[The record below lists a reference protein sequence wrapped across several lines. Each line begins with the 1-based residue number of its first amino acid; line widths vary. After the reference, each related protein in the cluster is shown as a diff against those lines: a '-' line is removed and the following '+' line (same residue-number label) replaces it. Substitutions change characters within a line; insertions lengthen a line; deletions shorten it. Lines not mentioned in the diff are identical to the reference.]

1 MPEGEIID
9 YIPLTLNAT
18 FFRPQPTTGEVQLT
32 YSGNYFNGSFGIA
45 ENTLEIT
52 WFYKE
57 KGTEEW
63 IEGGSL
69 TPKINQNKII
79 EKTISLGETYDY
91 QQEYEFQI
99 IAKDKLTEAS
109 RTTTV
114 SIGIPVFNWGKNF
127 FNVNVDLHLLGK
139 NIFSLI
145 YPVGSI
151 YFSVNSINP
160 SKLFG
165 GEWIAWGNGKVPIGV
180 DTSDI
185 DFSEVEKSGGN
196 KTNTHFH
203 YQTISND
210 GSMLYATTSMTGN
223 SRVIQEKGAVVG
235 GGGNGLITLRQD
247 GTYNTEINIVQP
259 YITCYMWK
267 RVA

>member
-1 MPEGEIID
+1 MSEGEIID

-32 YSGNYFNGSFGIA
+32 YSGNYFEGSFGIA
-45 ENTLEIT
+45 ENTLEII

-63 IEGGSL
+63 IEGGTL
-69 TPKINQNKII
+69 TPEINQNKII

-109 RTTTV
+109 RTATV
-114 SIGIPVFNWGKNF
+114 SIGIPIFNWGKNF

-151 YFSVNSINP
+151 YFSVNNINP

-180 DTSDI
+180 DTSQTEFDT
-185 DFSEVEKSGGN
+185 VEKTGGN
-196 KTNTHFH
+196 KMHSH
-203 YQTISND
+203 YQTIGANEND
-210 GSMLYATTSMTGN
+210 IYGIHSSDFEDSTSLTGYPLSIAN
-223 SRVIQEKGAVVG
+223 NDVYVESHSSIIVNR
-235 GGGNGLITLRQD
+235 TL
-247 GTYNTEINIVQP
+247 TESSLQP